1 MEKMSMF
8 KQMIEFE
15 IDLLTFRLL
24 SKCYNKLNYE
34 AVFLIENK
42 IVIAYYQGLDD
53 WEAYCLN

>member
-1 MEKMSMF
+1 MF

-24 SKCYNKLNYE
+24 SKCYNKINYE
-34 AVFLIENK
+34 GVFLIENQ

-53 WEAYCLN
+53 WESYCLN

>member
-1 MEKMSMF
+1 MF

-24 SKCYNKLNYE
+24 SKCYNKINYE
-34 AVFLIENK
+34 AVFLIENQ

-53 WEAYCLN
+53 WESYCLN